1 MHSVPFVIELSVI
14 MASFYVVFE
23 GFSLLSKILLL
34 QYAWERSIL
43 FSADLII
50 FYKNLI
56 FCAMEFVAN

>member
-23 GFSLLSKILLL
+23 GFSLLSKVLLFH
-34 QYAWERSIL
+34 YAWERSIL

-50 FYKNLI
+50 FY
-56 FCAMEFVAN
+56 

>member
-14 MASFYVVFE
+14 MASFDVVFE

-34 QYAWERSIL
+34 QHAWERSIL

-50 FYKNLI
+50 FY
-56 FCAMEFVAN
+56 